1 MAEKKIKVKVDVE
14 TNTDA
19 SIAKLKELKKQL
31 KETAVGSADF
41 KKLSAQIRDVE
52 DAIEGAKLGAD
63 DFAGALEAAPGPVGQ
78 LFQGLKKVEIA
89 TKSWGAALKATGIGL
104 IVAAVGGLVAAFTQT
119 EGAMKKLEPLL
130 IGLEKILGGIF
141 EAFQPVLDAFLELAL
156 KALPYITNGIKIF
169 YSSLFALFTLVK
181 EGGAGIGKILKGI
194 FTLDTKSIE
203 EGFNQLKGSWSKT
216 VDSYN
221 ATSERFEAG
230 TKKLTKTEKEN
241 QKERNDNA
249 QKALD
254 EKIKRLEA
262 EDKLDEAR
270 LEKLKQEALA
280 VAKTEQQKLDVE
292 TAFAQKAY
300 DLRLKDLN
308 DRQAL
313 YKQDSNEYKNLEA
326 EKIKLQSDFLSQMI
340 GFGEK
345 QKEITDK
352 TNKELLD
359 AETSALQL
367 RKAKGEITEKEYQQA
382 LFNIKK
388 DAAIQNE
395 LLTNESLQKEQ
406 QDLGVAYATG
416 EITLQ
421 QYTDRKNEIEAA
433 ALQKNKEYIDAE
445 IALETYKTEQKKKL
459 AEEERGIVANRLQA
473 EFEDLDRKSKLA
485 DADFEQDLARIQEQR
500 LILGEQEKNDL
511 ANTELTEFQKTEIRK
526 KYADQRIALNTL
538 EVDTEKAAM
547 QAKHDINMAYLGLF
561 EQFGNLL
568 GQLAGKNKAL
578 AIAGIV
584 ISQAASIGQIIAN
597 TGIANAKAVAANP
610 LGFGQPWVTIN
621 TISAA
626 LSIAATIASAVK
638 SIQQINSAAS
648 QAGVS
653 GGGGGSVGSAPQIA
667 TPKVGGT
674 AAPQIQTGEG
684 INPSQQIGQTIS
696 AASKPVRAYVVSGD
710 ISSQQA
716 LDRRT
721 NRAAT
726 FAGG

>member
-1 MAEKKIKVKVDVE
+1 MAEKKIKVKIDVDSNIE
-14 TNTDA
+14 PT
-19 SIAKLKELKKQL
+19 IANLKLLKKQL
-31 KETAVGSADF
+31 RETAAGSADF
-41 KKLSAQIRDVE
+41 NKISQQIRDMD
-52 DAIEGAKLGAD
+52 DAIKDANKTSD
-63 DFAGALEAAPGPVGQ
+63 DFLGYLENASGPLGMLGKGIRQAEQTFSSFNAV
-78 LFQGLKKVEIA
+78 
-89 TKSWGAALKATGIGL
+89 LKASIIGI
-104 IVAAVGGLVAAFTQT
+104 IVAAIGGLVAAFTQV
-119 EGAMKKLEPLL
+119 EGATKKLEPLL
-130 IGLEKILGGIF
+130 IGFEKILGGIF
-141 EAFQPVLDAFLELAL
+141 EALTPLIDAFVELATQ
-156 KALPYITNGIKIF
+156 ALPYITTGIKVF
-169 YSSLFALFTLVK
+169 YSSLVGLFTLVK
-181 EGGAGIGKILKGI
+181 EGGAGVGKILKGI

-241 QKERNDNA
+241 QKERSEAA

-280 VAKTEQQKLDVE
+280 LATTEQQKLDVE

-326 EKIKLQSDFLSQMI
+326 EKIKLQSDFLSQTI

-367 RKAKGEITEKEYQQA
+367 RKAKGEIDERTYQQA
-382 LFNIKK
+382 LFDIKTK
-388 DAAIQNE
+388 
-395 LLTNESLQKEQ
+395 
-406 QDLGVAYATG
+406 YAT
-416 EITLQ
+416 
-421 QYTDRKNEIEAA
+421 DS
-433 ALQKNKEYIDAE
+433 KELIDAE
-445 IALETYKTEQKKKL
+445 IALETYKNEQKKKL
-459 AEEERGIVANRLQA
+459 AEEERGIIASRLQA
-473 EFEDLDRKSKLA
+473 EFEALDRKNKLA
-485 DADFEQDLARIQEQR
+485 DFDFEQDLARIQEQR
-500 LILGEQEKNDL
+500 VILADQEKNDL
-511 ANTELTEFQKTEIRK
+511 SNSELTEFQKTEIRK

-538 EVDTEKAAM
+538 EVETEKAAA
-547 QAKHDINMAYLGLF
+547 QAKQEINMAYLQLF

-568 GQLAGKNKAL
+568 GQIAGKNKAL

-597 TGIANAKAVAANP
+597 TGIANAKAVAASP
-610 LGFGQPWVTIN
+610 LTFGAPWVAIN
-621 TISAA
+621 TISAG
-626 LSIAATIASAVK
+626 LSIASTIASAVK

-648 QAGVS
+648 QAGVT
-653 GGGGGSVGSAPQIA
+653 GGSGGSVGSAPQIA
-667 TPKVGGT
+667 APRVGGAT
-674 AAPQIQTGEG
+674 APQIQTAGG
-684 INPSQQIGQTIS
+684 MNPTTQIGETI
-696 AASKPVRAYVVSGD
+696 ANAQKPIRAYVVSGEV
-710 ISSQQA
+710 SSQQA

-721 NRAAT
+721 SRAAT
-726 FAGG
+726 FVGG